1 MVYQSRRGEKDK
13 KDRRMKGTFQG
24 WKLYNHVGTV
34 NLGRRAGDDD
44 KVGMELAG
52 VYIVAVGRKKRN
64 N

>member
-1 MVYQSRRGEKDK
+1 
-13 KDRRMKGTFQG
+13 MKGTFQG